1 MDTLNHYVAI
11 IKKIIHAYMDYLPS
25 EEGIDICPICDDVNR
40 HYLLMDIGWQDPH
53 RVYNVFFHLRLKDD
67 GKIWIEED
75 WTEEGIVTE
84 LMNAGVPGTDIEMG
98 YQPPEMRPHLDY
110 KRWKLVDAPD

>member
-1 MDTLNHYVAI
+1 MVV
-11 IKKIIHAYMDYLPS
+11 S
-25 EEGIDICPICDDVNR
+25 V
-40 HYLLMDIGWQDPH
+40 GWRYP
-53 RVYNVFFHLRLKDD
+53 RRIYTVFFHLRLKDD
-67 GKIWIEED
+67 GKIWIEQD
-75 WTEEGIVTE
+75 CTEEGIVTE

>member
-1 MDTLNHYVAI
+1 MDTVA
-11 IKKIIHAYMDYLPS
+11 KYRKIIHRILDDYLAYIPS
-25 EEGIDICPICDDVNR
+25 QEHIETLAICDDVNR
-40 HYLLMDIGWQDPH
+40 HYLIMDIGWQDPH

-98 YQPPEMRPHLDY
+98 YQPPEMRPYLDY
-110 KRWKLVDAPD
+110 KRWKLVDVHE